1 MDKIALTAHNAK
13 RTDRYIQYQAN
24 PIGMYVI
31 KPTLQY
37 IRSGHFSD
45 RTFFA
50 NPVIEPLLNLLSVIN
65 IDSLFV
71 CLPVTLLSF
80 ILFLCSRELPLRRAA
95 KYPKWNKTDNYRA
108 VAVLKDIDAVV
119 SCKKHRSAYKLTNQC
134 FLPLPVFT
142 AKIHT
147 ENLVLHILPLP
158 VWNAWNIPRSYR

>member
-13 RTDRYIQYQAN
+13 TTDRYIQYQAN
-24 PIGMYVI
+24 PIGMYAI

-50 NPVIEPLLNLLSVIN
+50 NPVIARLLNLLSVIN

-80 ILFLCSRELPLRRAA
+80 ILLLCSRELPLRRAA

-108 VAVLKDIDAVV
+108 VAVLKDIEAVV
-119 SCKKHRSAYKLTNQC
+119 SC
-134 FLPLPVFT
+134 
-142 AKIHT
+142 
-147 ENLVLHILPLP
+147 
-158 VWNAWNIPRSYR
+158 

>member
-24 PIGMYVI
+24 PIGMYAI
-31 KPTLQY
+31 KTTLQY

-45 RTFFA
+45 RTFFV

-80 ILFLCSRELPLRRAA
+80 ILLLCSRELPLRRAA
-95 KYPKWNKTDNYRA
+95 KCPKWNKTDNYRD
-108 VAVLKDIDAVV
+108 VAVLKDIVAVV
-119 SCKKHRSAYKLTNQC
+119 SCKKHRSAYRRTNQYS
-134 FLPLPVFT
+134 LPLLAFT
-142 AKIHT
+142 ATIHT

>member
-24 PIGMYVI
+24 PIGMYAI

-65 IDSLFV
+65 IDLSPSDTSFVHLIALF
-71 CLPVTLLSF
+71 
-80 ILFLCSRELPLRRAA
+80 ERAA
-95 KYPKWNKTDNYRA
+95 
-108 VAVLKDIDAVV
+108 
-119 SCKKHRSAYKLTNQC
+119 
-134 FLPLPVFT
+134 T
-142 AKIHT
+142 APGGQMP
-147 ENLVLHILPLP
+147 EME
-158 VWNAWNIPRSYR
+158 

>member
-24 PIGMYVI
+24 PIGMFAI
-31 KPTLQY
+31 KTTLQY

-45 RTFFA
+45 RTFFV
-50 NPVIEPLLNLLSVIN
+50 NPVI
-65 IDSLFV
+65 LFV

-80 ILFLCSRELPLRRAA
+80 ILLLCSRELPLRRAA
-95 KYPKWNKTDNYRA
+95 KCPKWNKTDNYRD
-108 VAVLKDIDAVV
+108 VAVLKDIVAVV
-119 SCKKHRSAYKLTNQC
+119 SCKKHRSAYRRTNQYS
-134 FLPLPVFT
+134 LPLLAFT
-142 AKIHT
+142 ATIHT

>member
-1 MDKIALTAHNAK
+1 MDKIALTAHDTK

-24 PIGMYVI
+24 PIGMYAI

-37 IRSGHFSD
+37 IRPGHFSD

-50 NPVIEPLLNLLSVIN
+50 NPVIARLLNLLSVIN

-80 ILFLCSRELPLRRAA
+80 ILLLCSRELPLRRAA

-119 SCKKHRSAYKLTNQC
+119 SCKKYRSAYRRSNQYS
-134 FLPLPVFT
+134 LPLPAFT
-142 AKIHT
+142 TTIHT
-147 ENLVLHILPLP
+147 ENLVLHNLPLP